1 MSHCLSPLG
10 LSLHLSWGL
19 LFLGILFILEGI
31 ILKSVCHFLDG
42 YVQNCQFFKGH
53 NFQAFGSMIMISLK
67 AKYTSPINYFITG
80 HKKGVLKSKIRKPYN
95 LLSLSLS
102 LFVRIRK
109 PYNLMY
115 YNNHKKVILNY
126 LSILLFKGFLLFGFL
141 IFQFK
146 NILTPLCLSR
156 AKIKRQFGKNAILTS
171 IKTLPKKQ
179 GHSSIDF

>member
-53 NFQAFGSMIMISLK
+53 NFQAFRSMIMISLK

-80 HKKGVLKSKIRKPYN
+80 HKKGVLKSK
-95 LLSLSLS
+95 
-102 LFVRIRK
+102 IRK

-146 NILTPLCLSR
+146 NILSPLCLSR
-156 AKIKRQFGKNAILTS
+156 DKIKRQCGKNVTLTP
-171 IKTLPKKQ
+171 IKILPKKQ

>member
-1 MSHCLSPLG
+1 MSHCLSPLE

-102 LFVRIRK
+102 LSLSLFVRIRK

-115 YNNHKKVILNY
+115 YNNHKKEILNY
-126 LSILLFKGFLLFGFL
+126 LSILLFKRFLLFEFL
-141 IFQFK
+141 IFFSSK
-146 NILTPLCLSR
+146 ILLH
-156 AKIKRQFGKNAILTS
+156 FYV
-171 IKTLPKKQ
+171 
-179 GHSSIDF
+179 